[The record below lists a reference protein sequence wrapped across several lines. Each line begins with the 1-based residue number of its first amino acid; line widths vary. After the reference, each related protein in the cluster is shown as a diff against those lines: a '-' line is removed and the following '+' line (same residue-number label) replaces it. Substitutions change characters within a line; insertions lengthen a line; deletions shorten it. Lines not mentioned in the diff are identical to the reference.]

1 MCVWMFYKTLIFKP
15 FLKITIMAYGSFR
28 RITKVVST
36 FGLKVEQ
43 ADLFAVGF
51 RAIEPSIW
59 LQKTLDKSRD
69 VGFVNEKERSE
80 RVVYPILSEVAGENG
95 NQITIYSGRDL
106 DVDASV
112 GLNGECDF
120 LMSLGQKPLVLIDTP
135 IFSVVEAKKEDMQYG
150 LAQCAAQMIGVQ
162 RYNKRQGKEISAIYG
177 VVTDAN
183 HWMFLKLEDFTLQIH
198 KRTFNI
204 FEIDII
210 LGAFQCAF
218 EDCRRAELSILH

>member
-1 MCVWMFYKTLIFKP
+1 
-15 FLKITIMAYGSFR
+15 MAYGSFR
-28 RITKVVST
+28 RIDKVIDK
-36 FGLKVEQ
+36 FGIDVKQ
-43 ADLFAVGF
+43 ADLFNGEMKPIAPSPWLVTSLQKARRVGF
-51 RAIEPSIW
+51 M
-59 LQKTLDKSRD
+59 
-69 VGFVNEKERSE
+69 NEKERSE
-80 RVVYPILSEVAGENG
+80 RVVYPILSEVAEEND

-135 IFSVVEAKKEDMQYG
+135 VFSVVEAKKEDMQYG

-162 RYNKRQGKEISAIYG
+162 RYNKGKGKEIPAIYG

-198 KRTFNI
+198 NRTFNI

-218 EDCRRAELSILH
+218 EDCRKAESSILH

>member
-1 MCVWMFYKTLIFKP
+1 
-15 FLKITIMAYGSFR
+15 MAYGSFR
-28 RITKVVST
+28 RIDKVIDK
-36 FGLKVEQ
+36 FGIDVKQ
-43 ADLFAVGF
+43 ADLFNGEMKPIAPSPWLVTSLQKARRVGF
-51 RAIEPSIW
+51 M
-59 LQKTLDKSRD
+59 
-69 VGFVNEKERSE
+69 NEKERSE
-80 RVVYPILSEVAGENG
+80 RVVYPILSEVAEEND

-135 IFSVVEAKKEDMQYG
+135 VFSVVEAKKEDMQYG

-162 RYNKRQGKEISAIYG
+162 RYNKGKGKEIPAIYC

-198 KRTFNI
+198 NRTFNI

-218 EDCRRAELSILH
+218 EDCRKAESSILH